1 MGAFWRRLLTVER
14 RLEFAMR
21 TIRNQ
26 QRTITALQQQLAQLQ
41 GNV

>member
-14 RLEFAMR
+14 RLECYRR
-21 TIRNQ
+21 TISNQ
-26 QRTITALQQQLAQLQ
+26 QITITALQQQLAQLQ

>member
-14 RLEFAMR
+14 RLEYYRR
-21 TIRNQ
+21 TIANLQ
-26 QRTITALQQQLAQLQ
+26 ITITSLEQQLAQLQ